1 MVLRKKTNNK
11 GSKRANIVAAYLGRW
26 EQRRRI
32 GRFLSSLEKW
42 VLLGCFF
49 AVIYV
54 LFPSETASVGAQFQE
69 GAISKET
76 IIAPFTFR
84 VRKDA
89 EVLKRE
95 HNEVIPADDIELFR
109 RQIPEIMRLKSSE
122 LARRYKDI
130 DVKIDEMQE
139 LHRVLM
145 FAKDE
150 FDAAVL
156 LQQVQGGKVDKPE
169 KVQVERH
176 IDRRMKVYFGL
187 LERFA
192 KLRKEVGELR
202 PPVIEVEHRLR
213 LPERTLKQIIDGD
226 IVDVTPK
233 QLRVPEDV

>member
-1 MVLRKKTNNK
+1 MPSLPKTNILTIENSEYK
-11 GSKRANIVAAYLGRW
+11 
-26 EQRRRI
+26 Q
-32 GRFLSSLEKW
+32 W
-42 VLLGCFF
+42 VFDRL
-49 AVIYV
+49 
-54 LFPSETASVGAQFQE
+54 ASNWSPA
-69 GAISKET
+69 
-76 IIAPFTFR
+76 R
-84 VRKDA
+84 VA

-95 HNEVIPADDIELFR
+95 HNEVISADDIELFR

-233 QLRVPEDV
+233 QLGVPEDV